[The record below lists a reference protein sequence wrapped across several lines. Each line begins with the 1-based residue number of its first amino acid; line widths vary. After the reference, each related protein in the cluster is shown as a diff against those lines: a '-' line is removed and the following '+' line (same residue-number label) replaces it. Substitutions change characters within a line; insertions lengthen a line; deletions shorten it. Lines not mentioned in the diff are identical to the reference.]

1 MGYSGSTNL
10 VGIELQLI
18 VYESH
23 NNYKIK
29 SKQIFGFIIIIL
41 QGRMTGI
48 LFKMCLKGAGEAELM
63 PTFNSSLSH

>member
-29 SKQIFGFIIIIL
+29 SK
-41 QGRMTGI
+41 
-48 LFKMCLKGAGEAELM
+48 
-63 PTFNSSLSH
+63 